1 VEALQVV
8 LVLRVYASFAWAEN
22 PLYKGP
28 VHRRNRVNPIAP
40 IMAAYWIQEI
50 SRGDGT

>member
-1 VEALQVV
+1 VV
-8 LVLRVYASFAWAEN
+8 LVLRVYASFARAEN
-22 PLYKGP
+22 PLYKGSRRTD